1 MTIGET
7 ATLASFD
14 GSAYSVSDSGS
25 ALSVTSAS
33 ISGLVI
39 TLNLSRA
46 IPAGATVTFAYS
58 TSGIP
63 VAGRWSDAA
72 GNQLNNVTSRTITNN
87 SNLQISVGLTVADAI
102 SKNTP
107 ITISASA
114 AVAGLVTFTIAGK
127 RIPGCFNKSATG
139 STPIAVTCTFKPALS
154 GWQKITVTLVPTLSV
169 YPTTLTTVDRFI
181 AKRTNRR

>member
-7 ATLASFD
+7 ATLSAFD
-14 GSAYSVSDSGS
+14 ANAYSVSDSGS

-46 IPAGATVTFAYS
+46 IPTGATVTFAYS
-58 TSGIP
+58 TSGIA
-63 VAGRWSDAA
+63 VAGRWVDAA

-87 SNLQISVGLTVADAI
+87 SSVPISVGLTVADSI
-102 SKNTP
+102 TKSTS

-114 AVAGLVTFTIAGK
+114 TVAGRVTFTIAGK
-127 RIPGCFNKSATG
+127 RIQGCYNKVASGT
-139 STPIAVTCTFKPALS
+139 TPITVTCAFKPALT
-154 GWQKITVTLVPTLSV
+154 GWQKITATLVPTLGA
-169 YPTTLTTVDRFI
+169 YPTTISSVDRFI
-181 AKRTNRR
+181 SKRTNLR